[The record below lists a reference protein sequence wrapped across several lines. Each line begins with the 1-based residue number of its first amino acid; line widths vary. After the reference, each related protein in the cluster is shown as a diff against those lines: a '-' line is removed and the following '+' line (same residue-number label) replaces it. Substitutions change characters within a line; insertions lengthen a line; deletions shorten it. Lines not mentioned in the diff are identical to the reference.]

1 MDTFN
6 FITRFIRI
14 KDELIDAKAEAL
26 GKSRC
31 DLIPWTDYNPIQLE
45 QEARSIALGPGIHWA
60 GD

>member
-6 FITRFIRI
+6 FITRFIHI
-14 KDELIDAKAEAL
+14 KDSLIEAKAEAL

-31 DLIPWTDYNPIQLE
+31 DLIPWTDYNPIMIE
-45 QEARSIALGPGIHWA
+45 NEALSIAKGPGIHWA